1 MSLYCI
7 ESIPIRFPTLNV
19 TSWPNLLFLGI
30 MVVVVMVMVALV
42 SGQDA
47 RAEAR
52 GQEKKKARG
61 GLKWEKD
68 GRMNE

>member
-1 MSLYCI
+1 
-7 ESIPIRFPTLNV
+7 
-19 TSWPNLLFLGI
+19 
-30 MVVVVMVMVALV
+30 MVMVALV

-68 GRMNE
+68 GFLKFHALLTICPSFLGMAPKILIAYFLLQTFISCP